1 MDQEF
6 TEIFIEH
13 SKKIIN
19 FFIAKKQG
27 FYIIADKAFVKFDP
41 KLPENLSKFFINNYY
56 VFGLEAHSLATANIQ
71 KNDLIFEAAFGEN
84 DFLSQISI
92 SLYGISEI
100 CLGKNFI
107 VYTRPKIIKV
117 TPPKP
122 EPTGNIFLQNP
133 RNFKVI
139 KDKK

>member
-1 MDQEF
+1 
-6 TEIFIEH
+6 
-13 SKKIIN
+13 
-19 FFIAKKQG
+19 
-27 FYIIADKAFVKFDP
+27 
-41 KLPENLSKFFINNYY
+41 Y

-122 EPTGNIFLQNP
+122 EPTQNIFLQNP
-133 RNFKVI
+133 RNLKVI